1 MTKGN
6 VCLAKLNEPS
16 VVSAAGKDASN
27 GGNAES
33 EAYGSYQILEAHD
46 HAVVC
51 LAFGKDGERL
61 ATASTRGTII
71 RVWDTNTKALVT
83 ELKRSKIGREAKIH
97 SLCFSEDGSM
107 LVVSSSSKTIH
118 IFAIDGEKKN
128 DRAFAYIRLDKE
140 NIDEKNHISSFSQDG
155 QTIQV
160 AFADGK
166 FCLFRLPTASS
177 ANQNCTKISEY
188 NLIEK
193 KAS

>member
-1 MTKGN
+1 
-6 VCLAKLNEPS
+6 
-16 VVSAAGKDASN
+16 
-27 GGNAES
+27 
-33 EAYGSYQILEAHD
+33 
-46 HAVVC
+46 
-51 LAFGKDGERL
+51 
-61 ATASTRGTII
+61 
-71 RVWDTNTKALVT
+71 
-83 ELKRSKIGREAKIH
+83 
-97 SLCFSEDGSM
+97 M